1 MQPSG
6 VFGYAVGPVLIRRST
21 VALLLLA
28 QGLGLLHLALE
39 SHTAGATG
47 EQLDV
52 SLLHDDAHHS
62 QAPHVCAPEGD
73 AALAP
78 FGVECAVVAAF
89 HAPAVISVSHFTSY
103 AAPELPPARALVTF
117 ETPPQDVL
125 ARAPK
130 SSPPAV

>member
-1 MQPSG
+1 M
-6 VFGYAVGPVLIRRST
+6 LIRRST

-39 SHTAGATG
+39 SHTDGAAG

-52 SLLHDDAHHS
+52 ALLRADEHHS

-73 AALAP
+73 ATLASRP
-78 FGVECAVVAAF
+78 LECAVFAAF
-89 HAPAVISVSHFTSY
+89 HAPVVLSALGVTSC
-103 AAPELPPARALVTF
+103 AAPQLPVVRAFVTF

>member
-1 MQPSG
+1 M
-6 VFGYAVGPVLIRRST
+6 LIRRST

-39 SHTAGATG
+39 SHTAGDAG
-47 EQLDV
+47 EQLDL
-52 SLLHDDAHHS
+52 SALRDDAHHS
-62 QAPHVCAPEGD
+62 QEPHLCAPEGD

-78 FGVECAVVAAF
+78 VTAGCAVVAAF
-89 HAPAVISVSHFTSY
+89 HAPALISTTPFTSC
-103 AAPELPPARALVTF
+103 AAPELPPVRALVTF

-130 SSPPAV
+130 SSPPAG